1 MGEGRKIARVEI
13 FDGLEDTCQ
22 PRYSPARRR
31 KLLRNFN
38 KGPCR
43 GYNSAGVAL
52 SLGEPILWFPRHFVC
67 LDLLTSLSLSL
78 YVIESRGKIYY
89 VTCNEYH
96 LRFEERIELKFIYFV
111 HEFIEIRNYSPMN
124 GVRWILYDY
133 IIPFSLKSTLK
144 SKSILMFL
152 SQRSPIQS
160 LYCILN
166 YTINVSYSNV
176 SLLYFCINS
185 SVHRSIIIN
194 LTRFV

>member
-1 MGEGRKIARVEI
+1 MGSILEYREGEGRKIARVEI

-43 GYNSAGVAL
+43 GYNSAGGCFIAGRAD
-52 SLGEPILWFPRHFVC
+52 SLISSSFRVPRF
-67 LDLLTSLSLSL
+67 TYLSLSL

-124 GVRWILYDY
+124 GVR
-133 IIPFSLKSTLK
+133 
-144 SKSILMFL
+144 
-152 SQRSPIQS
+152 
-160 LYCILN
+160 
-166 YTINVSYSNV
+166 
-176 SLLYFCINS
+176 
-185 SVHRSIIIN
+185 
-194 LTRFV
+194 